1 MRKIKNL
8 FGLSLIAVMTLALA
22 GCLIISGTFVIVYD
36 FDLTAETG
44 FYYYPVDI
52 TEEEDWEDNKD
63 KIDFIDV
70 VGFEFTIENDNSV
83 DVTFNVYVDEF
94 GTGGGSVP
102 ATASIIIDGLTVP
115 PGTTKFTYA
124 QSLAVLKNVDRL
136 KALVKSGTFD
146 YYGTATGNEGANFRI
161 STSKVIVTVSAS

>member
-36 FDLTAETG
+36 FDLTAQTG
-44 FYYYPVDI
+44 FYYYQVDI

-70 VGFEFTIENDNSV
+70 VGFEFTIENENPQAV
-83 DVTFNVYVDEF
+83 EFNVYIDEF

-102 ATASIIIDGLTVP
+102 GTASIIIESLTVP

-124 QSLAVLKNVDRL
+124 QSLAFLKNVDRL

-146 YYGTATGNEGANFRI
+146 YYGTSTSNDGDDFHI
-161 STSKVIVTVSAS
+161 TTSKVIVTVSAS